1 MQIHQLKDLL
11 KDFDKNVIYDQD
23 LKKKS
28 WFNIGG
34 KSKVFYKAEN
44 LKDLVKFLKLLD
56 NKEKIFIIGAGS
68 NTLISDN
75 IFDGVVI
82 KLSKNFNRISLLR
95 EDVIISGSGVLDN
108 SLSSFAAENNLSGFE
123 FLSCIPGSIGG
134 GIKMNAGCFGK
145 EFKDIL
151 LSIQAI
157 DQKGSL
163 ITIPSKEINFD
174 YRNSDLSE
182 DLIFLSASFKG
193 VKSTFNKVNSEVI
206 KMKSLKEKNQP
217 MRIKTGGSTFKN
229 PINQTNK
236 KVWELIRESVS
247 IDTKFGDAHISEKHS
262 NFFVNKGN
270 ATFNDMKKLID
281 FINHFIG
288 RGNIKESRFICS
300 VNGIPFNFYN
310 DRLTGIKVYFGRNE
324 RKEIEFVKRNS
335 LDNSVF
341 IDIGSNMGLY
351 TQTIAF
357 FNYKY
362 KNIKITNEENFNLFL
377 QYLSIL
383 YSSQAFT

>member
-1 MQIHQLKDLL
+1 M
-11 KDFDKNVIYDQD
+11 
-23 LKKKS
+23 
-28 WFNIGG
+28 
-34 KSKVFYKAEN
+34 
-44 LKDLVKFLKLLD
+44 VKFLKLLD
-56 NKEKIFIIGAGS
+56 NREKIFIIGAGS

-95 EDVIISGSGVLDN
+95 EDVIISGSAVLDN
-108 SLSSFAAENNLSGFE
+108 SLSGFATKNNLSGFE

-134 GIKMNAGCFGK
+134 GIKMNAGCFGR

-157 DQKGSL
+157 DQKGNL

-174 YRNSDLSE
+174 YRNNDLSE

-193 VKSTFNKVNSEVI
+193 IKSNFNKINSEVI
-206 KMKSLKEKNQP
+206 KMKSIKEKNQP

-229 PINQTNK
+229 PINQTDK

-270 ATFNDMKKLID
+270 ATFNEMKKLID
-281 FINHFIG
+281 FVSKKVFE
-288 RGNIKESRFICS
+288 K
-300 VNGIPFNFYN
+300 
-310 DRLTGIKVYFGRNE
+310 TGVKLD
-324 RKEIEFVKRNS
+324 KEI
-335 LDNSVF
+335 
-341 IDIGSNMGLY
+341 
-351 TQTIAF
+351 
-357 FNYKY
+357 
-362 KNIKITNEENFNLFL
+362 KILE
-377 QYLSIL
+377 
-383 YSSQAFT
+383 